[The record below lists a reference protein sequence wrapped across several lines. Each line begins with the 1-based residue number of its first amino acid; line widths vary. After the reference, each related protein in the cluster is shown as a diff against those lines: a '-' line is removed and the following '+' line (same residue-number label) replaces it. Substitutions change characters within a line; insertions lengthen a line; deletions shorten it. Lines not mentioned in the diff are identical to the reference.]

1 MENLIIYGVIAVAI
15 IVIAIV
21 LINIYVKAPPSYAY
35 ILSGIRKEPRVMIG
49 TGGFKI
55 PFLERLDKVF
65 LGQVSVDVK
74 TSIPVPTHDFIDVM
88 VDAVCKVRA
97 LPSQEGTRLAAK
109 NFLNMSPQQI
119 AVEIKDSLEGKI
131 KLPSIVVTL

>member
-1 MENLIIYGVIAVAI
+1 MESLIIYGVIAVAI
-15 IVIAIV
+15 VVIAIV

-97 LPSQEGTRLAAK
+97 LPNQEGTRLAAK

>member
-74 TSIPVPTHDFIDVM
+74 TSIPVPTHDFLDVM

-97 LPSQEGTRLAAK
+97 LPNQEGTRLAAK

>member
-15 IVIAIV
+15 VIIAIV

-97 LPSQEGTRLAAK
+97 LPNQEGTRLAAK

>member
-97 LPSQEGTRLAAK
+97 LPNQEGTRLAAK

>member
-1 MENLIIYGVIAVAI
+1 MIFILVGVAVVLFL
-15 IVIAIV
+15 VI
-21 LINIYVKAPPSYAY
+21 LGFTTYVKAPPSYAY
-35 ILSGIRKEPRVMIG
+35 ILSGFRREPRVLIG

-55 PFLERLDKVF
+55 PVIERLDKVF

-97 LPSQEGTRLAAK
+97 LPDPVGTRHAAK
-109 NFLNMSPQQI
+109 NFLNMTP
-119 AVEIKDSLEGKI
+119 
-131 KLPSIVVTL
+131 

>member
-1 MENLIIYGVIAVAI
+1 
-15 IVIAIV
+15 
-21 LINIYVKAPPSYAY
+21 
-35 ILSGIRKEPRVMIG
+35 
-49 TGGFKI
+49 
-55 PFLERLDKVF
+55 VF

-97 LPSQEGTRLAAK
+97 LPNQEGTRLAAK